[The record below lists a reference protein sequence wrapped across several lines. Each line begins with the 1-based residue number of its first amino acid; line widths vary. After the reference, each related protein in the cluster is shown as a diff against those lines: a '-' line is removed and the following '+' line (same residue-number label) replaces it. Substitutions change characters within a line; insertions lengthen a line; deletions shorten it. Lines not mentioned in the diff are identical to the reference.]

1 MTNEFDHVD
10 LNEFTENDFTHEF
23 YLDLHLLVGIDAV
36 TEFGLLLKE
45 KKPSLY
51 FEYLVRLQE
60 YYWRVRDESAV

>member
-1 MTNEFDHVD
+1 MLNHFDNVN

-23 YLDLHLLVGIDAV
+23 YLDLHSLVGIDAV

-45 KKPSLY
+45 KKPSLC

-60 YYWRVRDESAV
+60 YYWRVRND